1 MSPQIKSYTSNLTD
15 CEWEILQP
23 LLQRPR
29 GPGRPME
36 LDLRQVLNA
45 IFYVI
50 RTGCQWENLPVDF
63 PNHNSVFYHYRKW
76 CRDGTWEQI
85 NTILRRAERVAE
97 GRNPEPTAGIIDSQS
112 AKTTEAGGECGYDAG
127 KKVKGRKR
135 HIVVDTMGN
144 LLKVVVHAANVQDYH
159 GAKTLLT
166 HTLNLVNT
174 LQKLWADGIYKN
186 GGLVEWAAD
195 ALQIVLEIVP
205 RAPDQKGFQ
214 VLPRRWVVERT
225 FAWLG
230 RYRRLSKDF
239 ERCTK
244 SSEGVVYLASIR
256 RLLRRLTTAH

>member
-1 MSPQIKSYTSNLTD
+1 MSSRTQSYTSDLAD

-36 LDLRQVLNA
+36 LDLREVVNA
-45 IFYVI
+45 IFYVM

-76 CRDGTWEQI
+76 CLDDTWERV
-85 NTILRRAERVAE
+85 NTVLRRTERVAQ
-97 GRNPEPTAGIIDSQS
+97 GRNPEPSAGIIDSQS
-112 AKTTEAGGECGYDAG
+112 AKTTEAGGESGYDAG

-144 LLKVVVHAANVQDYH
+144 LLKVVVHAANIQDYH
-159 GAKTLLT
+159 GAKTVLT
-166 HTLNLVNT
+166 ETLALVNT

-186 GGLVEWAAD
+186 GGLVEWAAE
-195 ALQIVLEIVP
+195 ALQIALEIVP
-205 RAPDQKGFQ
+205 RPADQKGFQ

-230 RYRRLSKDF
+230 RFRRLSKDF

-256 RLLRRLTTAH
+256 RLLCRLSTVH